1 MSEFFRGWRRKLGLH
16 PVESAPRRIE
26 SLQDASASVEEKHG
40 RTMSVFG
47 VLRRIVL
54 ARPNTA
60 LAILGLSLAILPGIV
75 LTNLKQFTD
84 FLADCGIGGILL
96 NRPLMDLLG
105 FGAGLLACYGLA
117 ISLAAV
123 LRATRPS
130 SPEHETQSDV

>member
-1 MSEFFRGWRRKLGLH
+1 MSEFFRDWRRRLGLY
-16 PVESAPRRIE
+16 PIESAPRRIE
-26 SLQDASASVEEKHG
+26 SLQDASVSIEEKHG

-47 VLRRIVL
+47 VLRRTIL

-60 LAILGLSLAILPGIV
+60 LATLGLSLAIFPGIA
-75 LTNLKQFTD
+75 LINLKQFTD

-105 FGAGLLACYGLA
+105 FGAGLLACFGLA
-117 ISLAAV
+117 ISFAAF